1 MYTYWLF
8 YAVQVVLYISM
19 HNYIIISSTF
29 YFLTGQFQDLLR
41 AVLVPRGM
49 SLKFPMATRDPQ
61 KSGTCFVLEHE
72 KALKNRWIDWLI
84 YFLKDIIVN
93 EFA

>member
-1 MYTYWLF
+1 MGTSLH
-8 YAVQVVLYISM
+8 VSLIT
-19 HNYIIISSTF
+19 IIISSTL

-61 KSGTCFVLEHE
+61 KSGACIVLEQE
-72 KALKNRWIDWLI
+72 KAILLAKKRQKID
-84 YFLKDIIVN
+84 
-93 EFA
+93 